1 MKNWKVN
8 ILTVKLFS
16 VAAKDLVFSGGEE
29 RSRQRFMQLPAGGSN
44 SRTEIETGYIIRNRS
59 LIMRILTED

>member
-16 VAAKDLVFSGGEE
+16 VAAKDLVFSGAQEGNG
-29 RSRQRFMQLPAGGSN
+29 QRFGRLPLDGSVSHCN
-44 SRTEIETGYIIRNRS
+44 ALSTKLNQKRTKNE
-59 LIMRILTED
+59 